1 MSNNVNDS
9 NSDAGRQHAEDN
21 EPNLMA
27 NSFTASS
34 FVSGGFRR
42 SSGFTASDFHL
53 VTKPSD
59 GLPPHDSDLRSD
71 LSSKPGGVAAATTNP
86 EVVNT
91 DFKLALPEQ
100 HTVVLTDGSTEQTF
114 VLTKDLYLIG
124 RDISCDMRLHSGFVS
139 RCHAHLRFRL
149 HDDGHTGYEI
159 IDGDLHGKPSKNGL
173 ILDGGTPVKRH
184 NLRHGDIITFAPEA
198 HLLYLSPTS
207 YNETTMLQP

>member
-9 NSDAGRQHAEDN
+9 NSDAARQHTGNN
-21 EPNLMA
+21 EPNLIA
-27 NSFTASS
+27 NGFRASS
-34 FVSGGFRR
+34 FVGG
-42 SSGFTASDFHL
+42 GFTASGFQL
-53 VTKPSD
+53 VTQPSD
-59 GLPPHDSDLRSD
+59 GLPPRDSDHDSNLGALVS
-71 LSSKPGGVAAATTNP
+71 ATENS
-86 EVVNT
+86 EGVNT
-91 DFKLALPEQ
+91 DFKLASPEQ
-100 HTVVLTDGSTEQTF
+100 HTVFLSDGTTEQIF

-124 RDISCDMRLHSGFVS
+124 RDVSCDMRLHSGFVS

-159 IDGDLHGKPSKNGL
+159 IDGDLHGRPSKNGL
-173 ILDGGTPVKRH
+173 ILDGSTSVKRH